1 MAVLLGAALAIVAG
15 AVVFLGWVALQA
27 ALLRA
32 LARQLAE
39 VTIGWPA
46 AAVAVVLASVAQS
59 CGSSLLGGLDVGLL
73 GFLVGL
79 AAWSAVVSAI
89 GGLPFEKA
97 MLVGLAMAVP
107 GAVVPVV
114 AVVPAHRDRLRLLLR
129 RGRSPRR
136 RFRRGHRGAPFVDER
151 QPCQCR
157 YRRKCITWRVWKY

>member
-97 MLVGLAMAVP
+97 MLVGLAMAVVTWALLAALFVGGVLALLGGLA
-107 GAVVPVV
+107 GAS
-114 AVVPAHRDRLRLLLR
+114 L
-129 RGRSPRR
+129 
-136 RFRRGHRGAPFVDER
+136 
-151 QPCQCR
+151 
-157 YRRKCITWRVWKY
+157 